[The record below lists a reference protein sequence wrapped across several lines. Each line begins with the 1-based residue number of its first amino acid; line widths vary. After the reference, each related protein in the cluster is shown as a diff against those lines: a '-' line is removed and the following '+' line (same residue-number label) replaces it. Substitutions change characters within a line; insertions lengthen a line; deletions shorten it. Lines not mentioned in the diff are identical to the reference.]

1 MKQYIP
7 KHFSWHE
14 LVPSAEYK
22 NYWLYLIDDRILMS
36 LDAIREHYKR
46 PVIVNNWHSGGTFT
60 LRGLRPMNSVVG
72 AKYSQ
77 HKFGRAAD
85 FDVLGIPAEQV
96 RNDIRSGLFPLITCI
111 EKDVNWVHVDVRNC
125 NRLLEVERKKGA

>member
-1 MKQYIP
+1 
-7 KHFSWHE
+7 
-14 LVPSAEYK
+14 
-22 NYWLYLIDDRILMS
+22 MS
-36 LDAIREHYKR
+36 LDAIRMHYKR
-46 PVIVNNWHSGGTFT
+46 PVTVNNWFKGGTFT

-85 FDVLGIPAEQV
+85 FNVQGISPEQV

-111 EKDVNWVHVDVRNC
+111 ENNVSWVHIDVRNC
-125 NRLLEVERKKGA
+125 TRLLEVLP

>member
-22 NYWLYLIDDRILMS
+22 DYWLYLIDDRILMS
-36 LDAIREHYKR
+36 LDAIRMHYKR
-46 PVIVNNWHSGGTFT
+46 PVIVNNWFTGGKFS

-85 FDVLGIPAEQV
+85 FDVLGITAEQV

-111 EKDVNWVHVDVRNC
+111 EKDVNWVHIDVRNC

>member
-1 MKQYIP
+1 MKQYVP
-7 KHFSWHE
+7 KYFKWYE
-14 LVPSAEYK
+14 LMPSAEYEK
-22 NYWLYLIDDRILMS
+22 HWLILMDERLLMS

-46 PVIVNNWHSGGTFT
+46 PVTVNNWYSGGKFS

-77 HKFGRAAD
+77 HKFGRAVD
-85 FDVLGIPAEQV
+85 FDVQGISPEQV

-111 EKDVNWVHVDVRNC
+111 EKDVNWVHIDVRNC
-125 NRLLEVERKKGA
+125 TRLLEVSP